1 MIAWEILRSICTAIA
16 LAVSNSTA
24 NATASATAS
33 FKANFAGQ
41 MRLDHPIHAAVLTLL
56 TLLINS
62 GGLEPKAHAETNA
75 ISRLH
80 RTLQRDRNLEAL
92 VGLSGPAEPPVL
104 DRYRVL
110 RDTKLRV
117 LIGHLATF

>member
-16 LAVSNSTA
+16 LAVSNS
-24 NATASATAS
+24 TASATAS